1 MRKPIIAGNWKMNK
15 TVSEAIELC
24 RNLERAVHDSDVEV
38 VVCPP
43 FTALSA
49 LCALGMKKV
58 KLGAQNMSNM
68 EKGAFTGEV
77 SVVMLQDVCCNYV
90 IIGHSERRQIFN
102 ETDQLINQK
111 AHLALKYGLKPIICV
126 GETLVQRRANETEK
140 VVINQIKAAF
150 HEIPQDRAVNVVV
163 AYEPIWAIGTGE
175 TASAEEANSVIGT
188 IRKTLA
194 QIYDSKTANQMRIQY
209 GGSVKPENIKDFMEM
224 PNIDGALV
232 GGASLKPSDFLALIN
247 YKEQ

>member
-1 MRKPIIAGNWKMNK
+1 VRKPIIAGNWKMNK

-175 TASAEEANSVIGT
+175 TASAEEANSVIGI

-209 GGSVKPENIKDFMEM
+209 GGSVKPENIKELMAQPE
-224 PNIDGALV
+224 IDGALV
-232 GGASLKPSDFLALIN
+232 GGASLNAEDFSAIVHYN
-247 YKEQ
+247 E

>member
-1 MRKPIIAGNWKMNK
+1 MRIPIIAGNWKMYK

-24 RNLERAVHDSDVEV
+24 RSLERAVHDSDVEV

-68 EKGAFTGEV
+68 EMGAFTGEI
-77 SVVMLQDVCCNYV
+77 SVLMLEDVCCHYV

-102 ETDQLINQK
+102 ETDELINQK
-111 AHLALKYGLKPIICV
+111 AHLAIKYGLRPIICV
-126 GETLVQRRANETEK
+126 GETLAQRRANETEK
-140 VVINQIKAAF
+140 VVISQIKAAF
-150 HEIPQDRAVNVVV
+150 HEIPQDKAVDVVV

-175 TASAEEANSVIGT
+175 TASAEDANWVIGT
-188 IRKTLA
+188 IRKTLTQIFCA
-194 QIYDSKTANQMRIQY
+194 QTANQMRIQY
-209 GGSVKPENIKDFMEM
+209 GGSVKPENIKELMAQPE
-224 PNIDGALV
+224 IDGVLV
-232 GGASLKPSDFLALIN
+232 GGASLNTEHFSAIVN
-247 YKEQ
+247 YDK

>member
-188 IRKTLA
+188 IRKTLV
-194 QIYDSKTANQMRIQY
+194 QIYDSETANQMRIQY
-209 GGSVKPENIKDFMEM
+209 GGSVKPENIKELMAQPE
-224 PNIDGALV
+224 IDGALV
-232 GGASLKPSDFLALIN
+232 GGASLNAEDFSAIVHYN
-247 YKEQ
+247 E

>member
-1 MRKPIIAGNWKMNK
+1 
-15 TVSEAIELC
+15 
-24 RNLERAVHDSDVEV
+24 
-38 VVCPP
+38 
-43 FTALSA
+43 
-49 LCALGMKKV
+49 
-58 KLGAQNMSNM
+58 MSNM

-209 GGSVKPENIKDFMEM
+209 GGSVKPENIKELMAQPE
-224 PNIDGALV
+224 IDGALV
-232 GGASLKPSDFLALIN
+232 GGASLNAEDFSAIVHYN
-247 YKEQ
+247 E